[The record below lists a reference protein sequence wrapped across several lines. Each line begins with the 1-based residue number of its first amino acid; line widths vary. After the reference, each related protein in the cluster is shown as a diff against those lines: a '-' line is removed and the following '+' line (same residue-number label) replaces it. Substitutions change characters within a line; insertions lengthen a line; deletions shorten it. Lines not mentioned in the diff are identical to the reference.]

1 LVLAKVEYEFFDH
14 EEPSSDVQELDR
26 QIRLHFADSPTLY
39 VSWTSDRNSGPDS
52 EPYSIAYAYSSYF
65 THDATRVLDVSDS
78 PRWSRHLGRRMELAY
93 VPSSSHELEYQVLGI
108 RSGSDCT
115 YVYSMGRDVVGLS
128 DTLPSAGP
136 SVAGSQG
143 DFDIMYRGVRLQP
156 DFRESA

>member
-65 THDATRVLDVSDS
+65 TDDAARVLDASDS
-78 PRWSRHLGRRMELAY
+78 PRWSRHVGRRVELAY

-115 YVYSMGRDVVGLS
+115 YVYSMGRDVAGLS

-136 SVAGSQG
+136 SVAGS
-143 DFDIMYRGVRLQP
+143 
-156 DFRESA
+156 